1 MSSDP
6 RLLRSFVTLADELH
20 FGRAAERLS
29 VAQPALSQQIAR
41 LERQLGV
48 VLFARTRRSV
58 ELTEAGRAA
67 LPAARAAVEAAAGV
81 DAIGA
86 AFARGEQGEL
96 RVGLSPGAHYVAQAV
111 LAGFRDARPQV
122 RIRAAQDSSGAL
134 ARDVARGALD
144 VAIGFCTA
152 PRDGIRC
159 EHLADEPAVVAVPAG
174 HPLAAR
180 ASIAL
185 GDLRAETFALV
196 DAEDGAGYNA
206 AVIDRCR
213 AAGFEPRTPDRPAGP
228 MAWETAVRTEGC
240 VGLTTRSAAPSTARG
255 IRLLRLE
262 EPIAF
267 PLDLVHPDTPP
278 AARPPAATAFAG
290 VARAVA
296 EARR

>member
-1 MSSDP
+1 MSGDP

-20 FGRAAERLS
+20 FGRAAVRLS

-67 LPAARAAVEAAAGV
+67 LPAARAAVEAAASV
-81 DAIGA
+81 DAIAA

-96 RVGLSPGAHYVAQAV
+96 RAGLSPGVHYVAQAV
-111 LAGFRDARPQV
+111 LAGFREARPQV
-122 RIRAAQDSSGAL
+122 RIRAVQDSSGAL
-134 ARDVARGALD
+134 ARAVARGVLD

-152 PRDGIRC
+152 PRDGVRI
-159 EHLADEPAVVAVPAG
+159 EHLTEEPAVLAVPSGRRLAG
-174 HPLAAR
+174 EG
-180 ASIAL
+180 SVAL
-185 GDLRAETFALV
+185 GDLSAETFALV

-213 AAGFEPRTPDRPAGP
+213 AAGFEPRTPASPAGP
-228 MAWETAVRTEGC
+228 MAWETAVRTQGC

-262 EPIAF
+262 EPVSF

-278 AARPPAATAFAG
+278 AARTPAATGFASL
-290 VARAVA
+290 ARAVA